1 MADNKKTAEQLQQ
14 ELIDTQKELLETR
27 PAAKPVAKP
36 YTRDEVKELQ
46 SKGHIIGV
54 TTQKL
59 TEGHD
64 GEDLQVWDLWLCTM
78 ELKNV
83 HIAEIGQN
91 WSVPV
96 SITPMKIERP
106 GKMGNDKTFQ
116 WENKAINF
124 RERSK
129 DKQIFFNFPKGAVV
143 SGTTYDCTYWPET
156 TGRGDNEKTLIHAL
170 VKECP
175 RATGAPAKK

>member
-1 MADNKKTAEQLQQ
+1 MAEKTAKELQQ
-14 ELIDTQKELLETR
+14 ELLE
-27 PAAKPVAKP
+27 AKAQLADLKPDVAPKAKP
-36 YTRDEVKELQ
+36 YTRDEVKDLQ
-46 SKGHIIGV
+46 SKGHIIGAPN
-54 TTQKL
+54 QKL

-64 GEDLQVWDLWLCTM
+64 PEDLQVWDLWLCTM
-78 ELKNV
+78 ELKNI
-83 HIAEIGQN
+83 HIPEIGQN

-96 SITPMKIERP
+96 SITPMKVERP

-129 DKQIFFNFPKGAVV
+129 DKQIFFNFPKGSVI

-156 TGRGDNEKTLIHAL
+156 NGRGDNEKTLIHAL
-170 VKECP
+170 VKHCP
-175 RATGAPAKK
+175 KATGAPEKK